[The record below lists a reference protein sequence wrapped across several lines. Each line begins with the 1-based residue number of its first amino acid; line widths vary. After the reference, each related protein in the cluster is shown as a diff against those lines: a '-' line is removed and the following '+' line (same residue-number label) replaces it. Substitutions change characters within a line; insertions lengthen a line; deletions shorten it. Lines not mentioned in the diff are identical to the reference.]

1 LVGKLQIRPV
11 FTKNLLFKQIPM
23 AARAAPSRDEDPF
36 MRVHLIGDS
45 PTKVSTLRAMLE
57 RRYPITSELINDA
70 QIKDGNID
78 VILVAA
84 DLRIVDNIAAI
95 KQFGKRLSRIA
106 RRIFVLDHESRLSIV
121 QAYALGAT
129 GVLPNPVDPVQLL
142 AKLAEKTLADASPG
156 KTSPSGQEAAAA
168 GAACIASMF
177 SSVLSRTQI
186 DFKDIRGT
194 GRQIADSV
202 AEGGLSN
209 WLATVRRHHEGTYQH
224 CLLVTGVT
232 VDFGMS
238 LGLARDDLERLY
250 LAAMLHDIGKATIP
264 FTILDRQD
272 GIEGRERALFETHPL
287 AGYVALKR
295 TPGISPELLD
305 AVLHHHEYLDGSGY
319 PDALSAGSIPDLVR
333 ILTIADIFSALIE
346 HRSHKPTMSRQQ
358 AYKAIQRMK
367 GKLEEPLVAA
377 FAEVALTR

>member
-1 LVGKLQIRPV
+1 
-11 FTKNLLFKQIPM
+11 
-23 AARAAPSRDEDPF
+23 
-36 MRVHLIGDS
+36 MRVHVIGDS
-45 PTKVSTLRAMLE
+45 PAKISTLRAMLE
-57 RRYPITSELINDA
+57 RQFAITSEPISDA
-70 QIKDGNID
+70 QIRDGSVD
-78 VILVAA
+78 AVLVAA
-84 DLRIVDNIAAI
+84 DLRVVDNIAAI
-95 KQFGKRLSRIA
+95 KQFGRRLGRIA
-106 RRIFVLDHESRLSIV
+106 KRIFVLDHQSRLSTV

-129 GVLPNPVDPVQLL
+129 GVLPAPVDQTQLL
-142 AKLAEKTLADASPG
+142 ATLADGTFAGASG
-156 KTSPSGQEAAAA
+156 RISPSVQEAAAA

-177 SSVLSRTQI
+177 SAVLSKTPI
-186 DFKDIRGT
+186 DFKDIKGT
-194 GRQIADSV
+194 GRKIADSV

-250 LAAMLHDIGKATIP
+250 LGAMLHDIGKATIP
-264 FTILDRQD
+264 LAILENEDR
-272 GIEGRERALFETHPL
+272 IEGRERALFETHPL

-305 AVLHHHEYLDGSGY
+305 AVMHHHEYLDGSGY
-319 PDALSAGSIPDLVR
+319 PDALSARSIPDLVR

-346 HRSHKPTMSRQQ
+346 HRRHRPTMSRQQ

-377 FAEVALTR
+377 FKEVALTR

>member
-1 LVGKLQIRPV
+1 MI
-11 FTKNLLFKQIPM
+11 
-23 AARAAPSRDEDPF
+23 F
-36 MRVHLIGDS
+36 MRVHVIGDS
-45 PTKVSTLRAMLE
+45 PAKVSTLRAMLE
-57 RRYPITSELINDA
+57 RQYAITSELINDA
-70 QIKDGNID
+70 QIRDVNID
-78 VILVAA
+78 AVLVAA

-106 RRIFVLDHESRLSIV
+106 KRIFVLDHASRLSTV

-129 GVLPNPVDPVQLL
+129 GVLPNPVDHAQLL
-142 AKLAEKTLADASPG
+142 ARLADGELAGASPG
-156 KTSPSGQEAAAA
+156 KPSPRGQEVAAA

-177 SSVLSRTQI
+177 SAVLSKSPI
-186 DFKDIRGT
+186 DFRDIKGT
-194 GRQIADSV
+194 GRKIADSV

-264 FTILDRQD
+264 QALLDNASC
-272 GIEGRERALFETHPL
+272 IEGRERALFETHPL

-305 AVLHHHEYLDGSGY
+305 AVMHHHEYLDGSGY
-319 PDALSAGSIPDLVR
+319 PDALTARSIPDLVR

-346 HRSHKPTMSRQQ
+346 HRSHKPTMSRHQ

-377 FAEVALTR
+377 FKEVALTR

>member
-1 LVGKLQIRPV
+1 
-11 FTKNLLFKQIPM
+11 
-23 AARAAPSRDEDPF
+23 
-36 MRVHLIGDS
+36 MRVHVIGDS
-45 PTKVSTLRAMLE
+45 PAKISTLRAMLE
-57 RRYPITSELINDA
+57 RQFAITSEQIGDA
-70 QIKDGNID
+70 EIRNGNVD
-78 VILVAA
+78 AVLVAA
-84 DLRIVDNIAAI
+84 DLRVVDNIAAI
-95 KQFGKRLSRIA
+95 KQFGRRLSRIA
-106 RRIFVLDHESRLSIV
+106 KRIFVLDHQSRLSTV

-129 GVLPNPVDPVQLL
+129 GVLPAPVDHAQLL
-142 AKLAEKTLADASPG
+142 AKLVDVTLVGASA
-156 KTSPSGQEAAAA
+156 TVSPSVQEAAAA

-177 SSVLSRTQI
+177 SAVLSKAPI
-186 DFKDIRGT
+186 DFKDIKGA
-194 GRQIADSV
+194 GRKIADSV

-238 LGLARDDLERLY
+238 LGLAREDLERLY
-250 LAAMLHDIGKATIP
+250 LGAMLHDIGKATIP
-264 FTILDRQD
+264 LAILEKEDC
-272 GIEGRERALFETHPL
+272 IEGRERALFETHPL

-305 AVLHHHEYLDGSGY
+305 AVMHHHEYLDGSGY
-319 PDALSAGSIPDLVR
+319 PDALGARSIPDLVR

-346 HRSHKPTMSRQQ
+346 HRRHKSTMSREQ

-377 FAEVALTR
+377 FNEVALTR

>member
-1 LVGKLQIRPV
+1 LQH
-11 FTKNLLFKQIPM
+11 
-23 AARAAPSRDEDPF
+23 RAGPSGTFFEEDDF
-36 MRVHLIGDS
+36 MRVHVIADS
-45 PTKVSTLRAMLE
+45 PAKVSTLRAMLE
-57 RRYPITSELINDA
+57 RQYAITSEPINDA
-70 QIKDGNID
+70 QIRDGNVD
-78 VILVAA
+78 AVLVAA

-95 KQFGKRLSRIA
+95 KQFGKRLNRIA
-106 RRIFVLDHESRLSIV
+106 NRIFVLDHGSRLSTV

-129 GVLPNPVDPVQLL
+129 GVLPAPIDPAQLL
-142 AKLAEKTLADASPG
+142 AKLADVTLAGAAPH
-156 KTSPSGQEAAAA
+156 KMSPSVLEAAAA

-177 SSVLSRTQI
+177 SAVLSKTPI
-186 DFKDIRGT
+186 DFKDIKGA
-194 GRQIADSV
+194 GRKIADNV

-238 LGLARDDLERLY
+238 LGLARKDLERLY

-264 FTILDRQD
+264 LAILDRE
-272 GIEGRERALFETHPL
+272 GCIEGRERALFETHPL
-287 AGYVALKR
+287 AGHVALKR

-319 PDALSAGSIPDLVR
+319 PDALTARSIPDLVR
-333 ILTIADIFSALIE
+333 ILTIADIFCALIE
-346 HRSHKPTMSRQQ
+346 HRKHKPTLSRQQ
-358 AYKAIQRMK
+358 AYRVIQRMN

-377 FAEVALTR
+377 FKEVALTR

>member
-1 LVGKLQIRPV
+1 V
-11 FTKNLLFKQIPM
+11 
-23 AARAAPSRDEDPF
+23 
-36 MRVHLIGDS
+36 
-45 PTKVSTLRAMLE
+45 
-57 RRYPITSELINDA
+57 
-70 QIKDGNID
+70 
-78 VILVAA
+78 LVAA
-84 DLRIVDNIAAI
+84 DLRVVDNIAAI
-95 KQFGKRLSRIA
+95 KQFGRRLSRIA
-106 RRIFVLDHESRLSIV
+106 KRIFVLDHQSRLSTV

-129 GVLPNPVDPVQLL
+129 GVLPAPVDHAQLL
-142 AKLAEKTLADASPG
+142 AKLVDVTLVGASG
-156 KTSPSGQEAAAA
+156 TVSPSVQEAAAA

-177 SSVLSRTQI
+177 SAVLSKTPI
-186 DFKDIRGT
+186 DFKDIKGA
-194 GRQIADSV
+194 GRKIADSV

-238 LGLARDDLERLY
+238 LGLAREDLERLY
-250 LAAMLHDIGKATIP
+250 LGAMLHDIGKATIP
-264 FTILDRQD
+264 LAILEKEDC
-272 GIEGRERALFETHPL
+272 IEGRERTLFETHPL

-305 AVLHHHEYLDGSGY
+305 AVMHHHEYLDGSGY
-319 PDALSAGSIPDLVR
+319 PDALSARSIPDLVR

-346 HRSHKPTMSRQQ
+346 HRRHKPTMSRQQ

-377 FAEVALTR
+377 FKEVGLTR

>member
-1 LVGKLQIRPV
+1 
-11 FTKNLLFKQIPM
+11 
-23 AARAAPSRDEDPF
+23 
-36 MRVHLIGDS
+36 MRVHVIGDS
-45 PTKVSTLRAMLE
+45 PAKLSTLRAMLE
-57 RRYPITSELINDA
+57 GRYRITSELINDA
-70 QIKDGNID
+70 QIGDDDID

-106 RRIFVLDHESRLSIV
+106 KRIFVLDHESRLSTV

-129 GVLPNPVDPVQLL
+129 EVLPNPVDHIRLM
-142 AKLAEKTLADASPG
+142 AKLADNPVPEASPG
-156 KTSPSGQEAAAA
+156 KIPPGVQEAAAA
-168 GAACIASMF
+168 GAACIATMF
-177 SSVLSRTQI
+177 SSVLSRTPI
-186 DFKDIRGT
+186 DLMDIRGT
-194 GRQIADSV
+194 GRQIADGV

-224 CLLVTGVT
+224 CLLVAGVT
-232 VDFGMS
+232 VDFGLS

-264 FTILDRQD
+264 LAILDRQD
-272 GIEGRERALFETHPL
+272 SIEGRERALFETHPL

-295 TPGISPELLD
+295 TPGISPELLE
-305 AVLHHHEYLDGSGY
+305 AVMHHHEYLDGSGY
-319 PDALSAGSIPDLVR
+319 PDALSARGIPDLVR

-346 HRSHKPTMSRQQ
+346 HRSHKPTMPRQQ
-358 AYKAIQRMK
+358 AYRVIQRMK

-377 FAEVALTR
+377 FREVALTR

>member
-1 LVGKLQIRPV
+1 
-11 FTKNLLFKQIPM
+11 
-23 AARAAPSRDEDPF
+23 
-36 MRVHLIGDS
+36 MRVHVIGDS
-45 PTKVSTLRAMLE
+45 PAKISTLRTMLE
-57 RRYPITSELINDA
+57 RQFAITSEPISDA
-70 QIKDGNID
+70 QIRDGNVD
-78 VILVAA
+78 AVLVAA
-84 DLRIVDNIAAI
+84 DLRVVDNIAAI
-95 KQFGKRLSRIA
+95 KQFGRRLSRIA
-106 RRIFVLDHESRLSIV
+106 KRIFVLDHDSRLSTV

-129 GVLPNPVDPVQLL
+129 GVLPAPIDHAQLL
-142 AKLAEKTLADASPG
+142 AKLVDRTFVGASG
-156 KTSPSGQEAAAA
+156 TMSPSVQEAAAA

-177 SSVLSRTQI
+177 SAVLSKTPI
-186 DFKDIRGT
+186 DFKDIKGT
-194 GRQIADSV
+194 GRKIADSV

-264 FTILDRQD
+264 LAILEKEDC
-272 GIEGRERALFETHPL
+272 IEGRERALFETHPL

-305 AVLHHHEYLDGSGY
+305 AVMHHHEYLDGSGY
-319 PDALSAGSIPDLVR
+319 PDALGARSIPDLVR

-346 HRSHKPTMSRQQ
+346 HRRHKPTMSRQQ

-377 FAEVALTR
+377 FKEVALTR

>member
-1 LVGKLQIRPV
+1 
-11 FTKNLLFKQIPM
+11 
-23 AARAAPSRDEDPF
+23 
-36 MRVHLIGDS
+36 MRVHVIGDNLA
-45 PTKVSTLRAMLE
+45 KVSTLRAMLE
-57 RRYPITSELINDA
+57 RHYPITSELISDA
-70 QIKDGNID
+70 QIAGGNID
-78 VILVAA
+78 AILVAA

-95 KQFGKRLSRIA
+95 KQFGKRLSKIA
-106 RRIFVLDHESRLSIV
+106 KRIFVLDHDSRLSTV

-129 GVLPNPVDPVQLL
+129 GVLPNPVDHTQLL
-142 AKLAEKTLADASPG
+142 AKLAGGTPAEAVSG
-156 KTSPSGQEAAAA
+156 KTPPSVREAAAA

-177 SSVLSRTQI
+177 SSVLSRTPI
-186 DFKDIRGT
+186 DFTDIKGT

-232 VDFGMS
+232 VDFGIS
-238 LGLARDDLERLY
+238 LGLSREDLERLY

-264 FTILDRQD
+264 LAILDRQD
-272 GIEGRERALFETHPL
+272 CVEGRDRALFETHPL

-295 TPGISPELLD
+295 TPGVSGELLD
-305 AVLHHHEYLDGSGY
+305 AVMHHHEYLDGSGY
-319 PDALSAGSIPDLVR
+319 PDALGASSIPDLVR

-346 HRSHKPTMSRQQ
+346 HRSHKPTMPRQQ
-358 AYKAIQRMK
+358 AYRVIQRMK

-377 FAEVALTR
+377 FKEVALTR

>member
-1 LVGKLQIRPV
+1 
-11 FTKNLLFKQIPM
+11 
-23 AARAAPSRDEDPF
+23 
-36 MRVHLIGDS
+36 MRVHVIGDS
-45 PTKVSTLRAMLE
+45 PAKISTLRAMLE
-57 RRYPITSELINDA
+57 RRFAITSEPIGDA
-70 QIKDGNID
+70 QIKDGTVD
-78 VILVAA
+78 AVLVAA
-84 DLRIVDNIAAI
+84 DLRVVDNIAAI
-95 KQFGKRLSRIA
+95 KQFGRRLSRIA
-106 RRIFVLDHESRLSIV
+106 RRIFVLDHQSRLSTV

-129 GVLPNPVDPVQLL
+129 GVLPAPVDPAQLL
-142 AKLAEKTLADASPG
+142 AKLADSTFVGASG
-156 KTSPSGQEAAAA
+156 TKSPNVQEAAAA

-177 SSVLSRTQI
+177 SAVLSKTPI
-186 DFKDIRGT
+186 DFRDIKGT
-194 GRQIADSV
+194 GRKIADSV

-264 FTILDRQD
+264 LAILENEDC
-272 GIEGRERALFETHPL
+272 IEGRERALFETHPL

-305 AVLHHHEYLDGSGY
+305 AVMHHHEYLDGSGY
-319 PDALSAGSIPDLVR
+319 PDALSARSIPDLVR

-346 HRSHKPTMSRQQ
+346 HRRHKPTMSRQQ

-377 FAEVALTR
+377 FKEVGLTR

>member
-1 LVGKLQIRPV
+1 
-11 FTKNLLFKQIPM
+11 
-23 AARAAPSRDEDPF
+23 
-36 MRVHLIGDS
+36 MRVHVIGDS
-45 PTKVSTLRAMLE
+45 PAKISTLRTMLE
-57 RRYPITSELINDA
+57 RQFAITSEPISDA
-70 QIKDGNID
+70 QIRDGNVD
-78 VILVAA
+78 AVLVAA
-84 DLRIVDNIAAI
+84 DLRVVDNIAAI
-95 KQFGKRLSRIA
+95 KQFGRRLSRIA
-106 RRIFVLDHESRLSIV
+106 KRIFVLDHDSRLSTV

-129 GVLPNPVDPVQLL
+129 GVLPAPIDHAQLL
-142 AKLAEKTLADASPG
+142 AKLVDRTLVGASG
-156 KTSPSGQEAAAA
+156 TMSQSVQEAAAA

-177 SSVLSRTQI
+177 SAVLSKTPI
-186 DFKDIRGT
+186 DFKDIKGT
-194 GRQIADSV
+194 GRKIADSV

-264 FTILDRQD
+264 LAILEKEDC
-272 GIEGRERALFETHPL
+272 IEGRERALFETHPL

-305 AVLHHHEYLDGSGY
+305 AVMHHHEYLDGSGY
-319 PDALSAGSIPDLVR
+319 PDALGARSIPDLVR

-346 HRSHKPTMSRQQ
+346 HRRHKPTMSRQQ

-377 FAEVALTR
+377 FKEVALTR